1 MDENVL
7 KKISK
12 DTKFFEGDKTF
23 NRDMADQ
30 TYKTTSDKI
39 TEISLKCSGYG
50 YF

>member
-1 MDENVL
+1 MDEM

-12 DTKFFEGDKTF
+12 DTKFFEGEKTF
-23 NRDMADQ
+23 DRDMSDQ
-30 TYKTTSDKI
+30 TYKITPDKI